1 MDLLELRGITK
12 RFGSNTA
19 NDHIDFTVREGEIHA
34 LFGENGAGKTTLMNI
49 LFGLY
54 DADEG
59 EIFFNGK
66 KVNIHSPLDAIE
78 LGIGMVHQHFM
89 LVQRMTLLQNL
100 VLGLK
105 PEGYPLYN
113 KKRLLNKFESLAE
126 QYGLAIDLNTPVR
139 QLSVG
144 AQQRGE
150 IMKTLYRNAK
160 LIILDEPTAVL
171 TPQETVILISHKLQE
186 LMDNTDRVTV
196 LRDGKVVTTVNTA
209 ETTPKELS
217 NYMIG
222 RELSDAPYQRID
234 LSQEDTL
241 PLLEAEHVTIREKNG
256 LFSLN
261 DISLS
266 LNKGEILGVAGVD
279 GNGQKELAEAIT
291 GIRKLTEGRI
301 ILEDTRE
308 GVKWKRA

>member
-113 KKRLLNKFESLAE
+113 KKRLLSED
-126 QYGLAIDLNTPVR
+126 DLTRCHNC
-139 QLSVG
+139 
-144 AQQRGE
+144 
-150 IMKTLYRNAK
+150 
-160 LIILDEPTAVL
+160 
-171 TPQETVILISHKLQE
+171 
-186 LMDNTDRVTV
+186 MD
-196 LRDGKVVTTVNTA
+196 
-209 ETTPKELS
+209 
-217 NYMIG
+217 
-222 RELSDAPYQRID
+222 
-234 LSQEDTL
+234 
-241 PLLEAEHVTIREKNG
+241 LL
-256 LFSLN
+256 
-261 DISLS
+261 
-266 LNKGEILGVAGVD
+266 
-279 GNGQKELAEAIT
+279 
-291 GIRKLTEGRI
+291 
-301 ILEDTRE
+301 
-308 GVKWKRA
+308 